1 MSDAILERRY
11 RRLLTCYPVEHRRV
25 YGEEMIGVLIAST
38 PNGQRRPD
46 LADTLNMFGG
56 GLRVR
61 LRGLV
66 TGAFDPAWSNALA
79 LATLIVPV
87 LLAVLAWQQIGLL
100 GPPGPPQSAST
111 ERLAEVAFLLV
122 PLALGLLKLR
132 NLASAAAIAT
142 LIWMMV
148 AALAGGQL
156 ADPSQSAYLV
166 LLAVQVL
173 ALTVSPGPAHAL
185 TLITAKNVGLAV
197 PWLLGAAYLA
207 RVIPTHYPVPL
218 IVAETGIG
226 LIALAALP
234 ALATPGG
241 RRLFV
246 IIGVIPLSALVTTI
260 LTFAG
265 VQFYALSPVTQ
276 LVALYLPPV
285 ALATLTCLV
294 ARRAPGPQAGVAG

>member
-11 RRLLTCYPVEHRRV
+11 RRLLACYPAEHRRV
-25 YGEEMIGVLIAST
+25 YGEEMVGVLLAST
-38 PNGQRRPD
+38 PKGQRRPD
-46 LADTLNMFGG
+46 LADALAMFGG

-79 LATLIVPV
+79 LATLIVPA
-87 LLAVLAWQQIGLL
+87 LLAVLAWQQIGV
-100 GPPGPPQSAST
+100 PGPRQSAST

-132 NLASAAAIAT
+132 NLAAAAAIAT
-142 LIWMMV
+142 LIWTVV
-148 AALAGGQL
+148 AAAAGGQI
-156 ADPSQSAYLV
+156 AYPSESAYLV
-166 LLAVQVL
+166 LLAVQAL
-173 ALTVSPGPAHAL
+173 ALIVSPGPAHAL
-185 TLITAKNVGLAV
+185 TLITAKNAGLAV

-218 IVAETGIG
+218 FVAEIGIG

-260 LTFAG
+260 LTFVG
-265 VQFYALSPVTQ
+265 VQFYALSPGTQ
-276 LVALYLPPV
+276 LIALYLPPV
-285 ALATLTCLV
+285 ALAGLTGLM
-294 ARRAPGPQAGVAG
+294 ALRAPDPRAGVA